1 MSKPARGSWRWREAS
16 KRSLFYHIARPD
28 SDAAAPPHRHRVYH
42 VARPDSD
49 AAAPPHRHRDAKLQK
64 ISILFQKNQPFP
76 LAATPLH
83 CGFHVS
89 GDTGMSKNSDLWARR
104 EAAVPRGVGNAHPV
118 FTAHAENAELWDV
131 EGKRYIDFAGGI
143 AVLNTGHRHPK
154 VMAAVAEQLSH
165 FTHTC
170 FQVSPY
176 ESYIALAERLN
187 AMAPI
192 EGPAKTIFFT
202 TGAEALENAVKIA
215 RAATGRSGIITF
227 AGGYHGRTMMTMSMT
242 GKTLPYKKKFGPMPG
257 EVFHAPFP
265 HAPFGVTVQ
274 DSLRAIDML
283 FRADI
288 EPDRVAAIVLEPVQG
303 EGGFIQAPEELLL
316 ALRALCDRHGILLVA
331 DEVQTGFARTG
342 KMFGIEHSS
351 IKPDMMTVAKSLA
364 GGFPLSGVIGRA
376 AIMDAAEPGGLGG
389 TYAGSPL
396 ACAAA
401 LAVLD
406 VIEEENLIERAN
418 AIGAKMKARL
428 EAISLKNNTTPI
440 AAIRG
445 PGAMIAFDV
454 VKTRGTDEPDPD
466 TTKRILTTARNRG
479 LILLSCGVYGN
490 AIRLLVPL
498 TVSDTILDEGLDI
511 LELAL
516 AA

>member
-1 MSKPARGSWRWREAS
+1 LLLFFKKAVLPSAHNKKDRSMS
-16 KRSLFYHIARPD
+16 
-28 SDAAAPPHRHRVYH
+28 
-42 VARPDSD
+42 
-49 AAAPPHRHRDAKLQK
+49 
-64 ISILFQKNQPFP
+64 
-76 LAATPLH
+76 T
-83 CGFHVS
+83 
-89 GDTGMSKNSDLWARR
+89 NSELMARR

-118 FTAHAENAELWDV
+118 FSTHAENSELWDV

-154 VMAAVAEQLSH
+154 VMAAVAAQLEH

-202 TGAEALENAVKIA
+202 TGSEALENAVKIA
-215 RAATGRSGIITF
+215 RAATGRSGVITF
-227 AGGYHGRTMMTMSMT
+227 AGGYHGRTMLTMAMT
-242 GKTLPYKKKFGPMPG
+242 GKVLPYKKKFAPMPA
-257 EVFHAPFP
+257 EIYHVPFP

-288 EPDRVAAIVLEPVQG
+288 EPERTAAIVIEPVQG
-303 EGGFIQAPEELLL
+303 EGGFIQAPDELLA
-316 ALRALCDRHGILLVA
+316 ALRALCDRHGILLIV

-342 KMFGIEHSS
+342 KMFGIEHSG
-351 IKPDMMTVAKSLA
+351 IKPDIMTVAKSLA

-376 AIMDAAEPGGLGG
+376 EIMDAADPGGLGG

-406 VIEEENLIERAN
+406 VIEEERLVERAN
-418 AIGAKMKARL
+418 AIGATMTARL
-428 EAISLKNNTTPI
+428 EAISRRNNTIPI

-466 TTKRILTTARNRG
+466 MTKKILTRAREHG

-498 TVSDTILDEGLDI
+498 TVSDELLNEGLDV
-511 LELAL
+511 LEASL